1 MNSTFKYILVV
12 AFSII
17 FSCSLINNESIN
29 QMNSDELIEFIELN
43 DAVLVDVRTEDEYN
57 SGYIENSLNIDYFS
71 NDFSLNADKLDKST
85 PIILYC
91 RSGKRSSMSANK
103 ISKLGFKEIY
113 NLEGGILEWIEEGN
127 AVIFND
133 TIN

>member
-1 MNSTFKYILVV
+1 MNSILKYILLV
-12 AFSII
+12 AFTI

-29 QMNSDELIEFIELN
+29 QMNSDELIELIELN

-57 SGYIENSLNIDYFS
+57 SGYIESSLNIDYFS
-71 NDFSLNADKLDKST
+71 NEFSVNADKLDKNT

-91 RSGKRSSMSANK
+91 RSGNRSSMSANK

-127 AVIFND
+127 AIVFND

>member
-1 MNSTFKYILVV
+1 MNSILKYILVV
-12 AFSII
+12 AFSTI
-17 FSCSLINNESIN
+17 FSCSLINNDSIN

-43 DAVLVDVRTEDEYN
+43 DAILVDVRTEDEYN

-71 NDFSLNADKLDKST
+71 NDFSVNADKLDKNT

-91 RSGKRSSMSANK
+91 RSGNRSSMSANK

-127 AVIFND
+127 VIVFND

>member
-1 MNSTFKYILVV
+1 MNSILKYILLV
-12 AFSII
+12 AFTI

-43 DAVLVDVRTEDEYN
+43 DAILVDVRTEDEYN

-71 NDFSLNADKLDKST
+71 NEFSVNADKLDKNT

-91 RSGKRSSMSANK
+91 RSGNRSSMSANK
-103 ISKLGFKEIY
+103 ISKLGFNEIY

-127 AVIFND
+127 AIVFND

>member
-1 MNSTFKYILVV
+1 MNSILKYILLV
-12 AFSII
+12 AFTI

-43 DAVLVDVRTEDEYN
+43 DAILVDVRTEDEYN

-71 NDFSLNADKLDKST
+71 NEFSVNADKLDKNT

-91 RSGKRSSMSANK
+91 RSGNRSSMSANK
-103 ISKLGFKEIY
+103 ISKLGFNEIY
-113 NLEGGILEWIEEGN
+113 NLEGGILEWIKEGN
-127 AVIFND
+127 VIVFND
-133 TIN
+133 TID

>member
-43 DAVLVDVRTEDEYN
+43 DAILVDVRTEDEYN

-127 AVIFND
+127 AVVFND

>member
-1 MNSTFKYILVV
+1 MNSILKYILLV
-12 AFSII
+12 AFTI

-43 DAVLVDVRTEDEYN
+43 DAILVDVRTEDEYN

-71 NDFSLNADKLDKST
+71 NEFSVNADKLDKNT

-91 RSGKRSSMSANK
+91 RSGNRSSMSANK
-103 ISKLGFKEIY
+103 ISKLGFNEIY

-127 AVIFND
+127 AVVFND

>member
-1 MNSTFKYILVV
+1 MNSTLKYILMV
-12 AFSII
+12 AFFTI
-17 FSCSLINNESIN
+17 FSCSLINSESIN

-43 DAVLVDVRTEDEYN
+43 DAILVDVRTEDEYN
-57 SGYIENSLNIDYFS
+57 SGYIESSLNIDYYSNEFS
-71 NDFSLNADKLDKST
+71 VNADKLDKNT
-85 PIILYC
+85 PIILYS

-103 ISKLGFKEIY
+103 ILKIGFKEIY

>member
-43 DAVLVDVRTEDEYN
+43 DAILVDVRTEDEYN

-127 AVIFND
+127 VIVFND

>member
-1 MNSTFKYILVV
+1 MNSILKYILLV
-12 AFSII
+12 AFTI

-43 DAVLVDVRTEDEYN
+43 DAILVDVRTEDEYN

-71 NDFSLNADKLDKST
+71 NEFSVNADKLDKNT

-91 RSGKRSSMSANK
+91 RSGNRSSMSANK

-127 AVIFND
+127 AVVFND

>member
-1 MNSTFKYILVV
+1 MNSTLKYILVV
-12 AFSII
+12 VFFTI

-127 AVIFND
+127 VIVFND

>member
-1 MNSTFKYILVV
+1 MNSTLKYILI
-12 AFSII
+12 FSTI

-43 DAVLVDVRTEDEYN
+43 DAILVDVRTEDEYN
-57 SGYIENSLNIDYFS
+57 SGYIESSLNIDYFS
-71 NDFSLNADKLDKST
+71 NEFSVNADKLDKNT

-113 NLEGGILEWIEEGN
+113 NLKGGILEWIEEGN
-127 AVIFND
+127 VIVFND

>member
-1 MNSTFKYILVV
+1 MNSILKYILLV
-12 AFSII
+12 AFTI

-29 QMNSDELIEFIELN
+29 QMNSDELMEFIELN
-43 DAVLVDVRTEDEYN
+43 DAILVDVRTEDEYN

-71 NDFSLNADKLDKST
+71 NDFSVNADKLDKNT

-91 RSGKRSSMSANK
+91 RSGNRSSMSANK

-127 AVIFND
+127 AIVFND

>member
-1 MNSTFKYILVV
+1 MNSTLKYILVV
-12 AFSII
+12 SFFTI

-71 NDFSLNADKLDKST
+71 NAFSVNADKLDKST

-127 AVIFND
+127 AVVFND

>member
-12 AFSII
+12 AFFTI

-43 DAVLVDVRTEDEYN
+43 DAILVDVRTEDEYN
-57 SGYIENSLNIDYFS
+57 SGYIENSLNINYFS
-71 NDFSLNADKLDKST
+71 NAFSVNADKLDKST

>member
-1 MNSTFKYILVV
+1 MNSTLKYILVV
-12 AFSII
+12 AFFTI

-43 DAVLVDVRTEDEYN
+43 DAILVDVRTEDEYN

-71 NDFSLNADKLDKST
+71 NDFSVNADKLDKSK

-127 AVIFND
+127 VIVFND

>member
-1 MNSTFKYILVV
+1 MNSTLKYILVV
-12 AFSII
+12 AFFTI

-127 AVIFND
+127 AIVFND

>member
-1 MNSTFKYILVV
+1 MNSTLKYILI
-12 AFSII
+12 FFTI

-71 NDFSLNADKLDKST
+71 NAFSVNADKLDKST

-127 AVIFND
+127 AVVFND

>member
-1 MNSTFKYILVV
+1 MNSILKYILLV
-12 AFSII
+12 AFTI

-43 DAVLVDVRTEDEYN
+43 DAILVDVRTEDEYN

-71 NDFSLNADKLDKST
+71 NDFSVNADKLDKNT

-91 RSGKRSSMSANK
+91 RSGNRSSMSANK

-127 AVIFND
+127 AIVFND

>member
-71 NDFSLNADKLDKST
+71 NDFSLNTDKLDKST

-91 RSGKRSSMSANK
+91 RSGNRSSMSVNK

-127 AVIFND
+127 AVVFND